1 MMQVDN
7 HSSVSIV
14 HMDGI
19 SQDLDAWDVG
29 NSIVKNE
36 GKPRDDFLKI
46 SVQKLSKVSSLS
58 KKLEGSVFK
67 YKNGLSNDFVNRYLV
82 LNNKKLLQYKN
93 KITATAKPETP
104 MLSINLDD
112 IKSAKKFCI
121 KPGQMKRENTN
132 LYPFM
137 FEVKLKNGFQ
147 IDKSVMMSE
156 MQSSRNGSEFNFSNH
171 QVSLAN
177 LSR

>member
-14 HMDGI
+14 HMEEI
-19 SQDLDAWDVG
+19 SQDMEAWDVG
-29 NSIVKNE
+29 ASIVKKE
-36 GKPRDDFLKI
+36 GKARDDFLKI
-46 SVQKLSKVSSLS
+46 PVKKLPKVKIST

-82 LNNKKLLQYKN
+82 LSHKKLLQYKN
-93 KITATAKPETP
+93 KITATTKPDTP
-104 MLSINLDD
+104 MISVNLND
-112 IKSAKKFCI
+112 IELAKKFSI
-121 KPGQMKRENTN
+121 KSGQIKRENTN

-147 IDKSVMMSE
+147 IDKSVMISE

-171 QVSLAN
+171 
-177 LSR
+177 